1 MEIILNEGERL
12 DDLQNGYYLIQ
23 QTKDFCY
30 GIDAVLLSWF
40 ARVKPGE
47 EVLDLCTGSGVIPIL
62 LKAKTKGRR
71 FVGLEIQ
78 KRSADTAGRS
88 VALNHLEDCVQIVQ
102 GDVKEA
108 VDTFGAA
115 SFSVVTCNPPYMTGG
130 H

>member
-71 FVGLEIQ
+71 FVGLEPSG
-78 KRSADTAGRS
+78 RLRADRAG
-88 VALNHLEDCVQIVQ
+88 
-102 GDVKEA
+102 
-108 VDTFGAA
+108 
-115 SFSVVTCNPPYMTGG
+115 
-130 H
+130 

>member
-47 EVLDLCTGSGVIPIL
+47 EVQDPV
-62 LKAKTKGRR
+62 
-71 FVGLEIQ
+71 
-78 KRSADTAGRS
+78 
-88 VALNHLEDCVQIVQ
+88 
-102 GDVKEA
+102 
-108 VDTFGAA
+108 
-115 SFSVVTCNPPYMTGG
+115 
-130 H
+130 

>member
-47 EVLDLCTGSGVIPIL
+47 EVLDLFMVTKYYERIGDHATNIAEWVEYSITG
-62 LKAKTKGRR
+62 
-71 FVGLEIQ
+71 E
-78 KRSADTAGRS
+78 RS
-88 VALNHLEDCVQIVQ
+88 NE
-102 GDVKEA
+102 
-108 VDTFGAA
+108 
-115 SFSVVTCNPPYMTGG
+115 N
-130 H
+130 